1 MVPGVMS
8 LTVNGAELIV
18 DPIIPTTTEPRQ
30 IPTVAVYLADG
41 GADGKTTLG
50 TLEGFGGAFVSSAD
64 FYVPANP
71 KKTVQFKLNDH
82 VLNVPATP
90 ASEAGPISVVFEDF
104 N

>member
-1 MVPGVMS
+1 
-8 LTVNGAELIV
+8 
-18 DPIIPTTTEPRQ
+18 
-30 IPTVAVYLADG
+30 
-41 GADGKTTLG
+41 
-50 TLEGFGGAFVSSAD
+50 VSSAD